1 MKILIDKD
9 MLLMD
14 LYELRKHIM
23 EAALI
28 SDDAKEAKDKLDKV
42 VQMIQTYPDAEV
54 TSSFPKTRLK
64 R

>member
-23 EAALI
+23 EASLV
-28 SDDAKEAKDKLDKV
+28 SDDAAEAKKKLDNI
-42 VQMIQTYPDAEV
+42 VQMIQTYPDSEA
-54 TSSFPKTRLK
+54 TSTFPKTRL
-64 R
+64 RR

>member
-23 EAALI
+23 EAALV
-28 SDDAKEAKDKLDKV
+28 SDDAAEAKKKLDNI
-42 VQMIQTYPDAEV
+42 VQMIQTYPDSEA
-54 TSSFPKTRLK
+54 TSTFPKTRL
-64 R
+64 RR

>member
-23 EAALI
+23 EAALV
-28 SDDAKEAKDKLDKV
+28 SDDAAEARKKLDNI
-42 VQMIQTYPDAEV
+42 VQMIQTYPDSEA
-54 TSSFPKTRLK
+54 TSTFPKTRL
-64 R
+64 RR

>member
-14 LYELRKHIM
+14 LYELRKYVM

-54 TSSFPKTRLK
+54 TSSFTKTRLK